1 MANLSQA
8 HECALVGVCAGCPAH
23 AGTIP
28 AALPPCA
35 HKRLSSC
42 KRKRAAFLSALLLG
56 CTGAGVNCS
65 SGGITALSRK
75 EVF

>member
-8 HECALVGVCAGCPAH
+8 HECALVGVCAGCLAH

-35 HKRLSSC
+35 RKCLSSC
-42 KRKRAAFLSALLLG
+42 KRKHAASVFGSAVGLHRGRCKLQL
-56 CTGAGVNCS
+56 
-65 SGGITALSRK
+65 
-75 EVF
+75 